1 MEKIFQKLGRIREHL
16 ALVCSIEAECLE
28 RFTVD
33 PGSLWKLHF
42 SC

>member
-16 ALVCSIEAECLE
+16 TLVRSIEAECLE
-28 RFTVD
+28 RFTMD
-33 PGSLWKLHF
+33 PGSLSLFHF